1 MSSAIITID
10 QQPLLIALGLAV
22 ALVAAPSASL
32 AADPPPV
39 SQVVVI
45 NANGQADLLLSYAKG
60 NEAIFKRLG
69 IEARRRYLQ
78 ATLAGENTGSIAV
91 VIEYANLGAMAAAQA
106 KLQNDKEWQAYID
119 KITASDLTVQSN
131 SIWADITP

>member
-1 MSSAIITID
+1 MKHLS
-10 QQPLLIALGLAV
+10 LLIALGLVVVLA
-22 ALVAAPSASL
+22 AAPAVSL

-45 NANGQADLLLSYAKG
+45 ETNGQTDLLLSYAKK

-78 ATLAGENTGSIAV
+78 ATLAGEDSGSIAV
-91 VIEYANLGAMAAAQA
+91 VIEYANLGAMAAAGA

-119 KITASDLTVQSN
+119 KITESGIRVQSN
-131 SIWADITP
+131 AVWADITP

>member
-1 MSSAIITID
+1 MKHGS
-10 QQPLLIALGLAV
+10 LLIALGLVVVLA
-22 ALVAAPSASL
+22 AAPAVSL

-45 NANGQADLLLSYAKG
+45 ETNGQTDLLLSHAKK

-78 ATLAGENTGSIAV
+78 ATLAGEDSGSIAV
-91 VIEYANLGAMAAAQA
+91 VIEYANLGAMAAAGA

-119 KITASDLTVQSN
+119 KITESGIRVQSN
-131 SIWADITP
+131 AVWADITP